1 MWKYFSFSRKT
12 LIDAYKS
19 VAAQQMPKDFFSR
32 NTSSPFIHTKK
43 LSFPCGCIDEF
54 HMRMSKR
61 EEYRYVVVEDVIELF
76 HMHSFL
82 LKSEIFEL
90 Y

>member
-1 MWKYFSFSRKT
+1 
-12 LIDAYKS
+12 
-19 VAAQQMPKDFFSR
+19 
-32 NTSSPFIHTKK
+32 
-43 LSFPCGCIDEF
+43 
-54 HMRMSKR
+54 MRMSKR